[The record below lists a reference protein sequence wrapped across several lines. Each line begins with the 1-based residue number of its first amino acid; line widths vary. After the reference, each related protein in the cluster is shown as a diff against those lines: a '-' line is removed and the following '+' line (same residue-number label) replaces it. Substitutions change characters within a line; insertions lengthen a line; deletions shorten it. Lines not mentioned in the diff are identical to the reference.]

1 MSTLACHRRV
11 IGAALALSLARR
23 LHLMDTRRGSAN
35 GKQMAGIASM
45 KRSRRVWLK
54 LMGSVAIGA
63 ASMGLTPGHAR
74 AHRHHAAHGTRRKSA
89 QQSPSGGFGGA
100 PRTIARYGDDD
111 PSHGGS

>member
-1 MSTLACHRRV
+1 
-11 IGAALALSLARR
+11 
-23 LHLMDTRRGSAN
+23 
-35 GKQMAGIASM
+35 M

-74 AHRHHAAHGTRRKSA
+74 SHHHAAHRPKKNPEQS
-89 QQSPSGGFGGA
+89 SPSGGFGSA

-111 PSHGGS
+111 VSHGGS